1 MNAALFF
8 YFADVLSSIGLL
20 LLVIGIC
27 AAGGGASFTA
37 CYAAERGKYH
47 GKNWIWVVA
56 GVSFA
61 ICALIPSTKT
71 MYMMAA
77 AVLGEQALESK
88 VGQQLKELVELKLEE
103 ELNKLKGKAK

>member
-1 MNAALFF
+1 MSAAIFF
-8 YFADVLSSIGLL
+8 YFADVLSN
-20 LLVIGIC
+20 IGILL
-27 AAGGGASFTA
+27 FTVGL
-37 CYAAERGKYH
+37 CVGIGWSMFTFCHYLEEGKYH
-47 GKNWIWVVA
+47 GMNWLWVVA

-88 VGQQLKELVELKLEE
+88 VGQQLKELVELKLDE
-103 ELNKLKGKAK
+103 ELKKLKEKK

>member
-1 MNAALFF
+1 MNAAIFF
-8 YFADVLSSIGLL
+8 YFADVLSSIGVLL
-20 LLVIGIC
+20 FTIGLC
-27 AAGGGASFTA
+27 ASIGGAFFTA

-47 GKNWIWVVA
+47 GNNWIWVVA

-88 VGQQLKELVELKLEE
+88 VGHQLKELVELKLDE
-103 ELNKLKGKAK
+103 ELKKLKEKK

>member
-1 MNAALFF
+1 MMNAALFF
-8 YFADVLSSIGLL
+8 YFADVLNSIGVLL
-20 LLVIGIC
+20 FTVGLCVSIGW
-27 AAGGGASFTA
+27 AFFTFF
-37 CYAAERGKYH
+37 YFLEDGKYH
-47 GKNWIWVVA
+47 GMNWLWVVA

-88 VGQQLKELVELKLEE
+88 VGQQLKELVELKLDE
-103 ELNKLKGKAK
+103 ELKKLKEKK

>member
-8 YFADVLSSIGLL
+8 YFADVLNSIGVLL
-20 LLVIGIC
+20 FALGMIAVML
-27 AAGGGASFTA
+27 GGFFTLYWSVEKSA
-37 CYAAERGKYH
+37 YH

-88 VGQQLKELVELKLEE
+88 VGQQLKELVELKLDE
-103 ELNKLKGKAK
+103 ELKKLKEKK